1 MPDCYQAK
9 TGIGGV
15 IRTSPLGVLILLLWW
30 TYSDPEERLDESLD
44 GPFPHP
50 PITTRHCR
58 QDRVSFAIMQNT
70 VKQEVSLKGTGH
82 VNFFPAHHL

>member
-9 TGIGGV
+9 ARDGGV
-15 IRTSPLGVLILLLWW
+15 IRTSLLGVLILLLWW
-30 TYSDPEERLDESLD
+30 TYSDSEERLDESLD
-44 GPFPHP
+44 DSFPHP

-58 QDRVSFAIMQNT
+58 QDRVSFAIMQNK

-82 VNFFPAHHL
+82 INFSPAHRL